1 MWRRRMRKVV
11 EGAAGSV
18 APLLLHLIIV
28 ASVFDIYF
36 KSPLVSVP
44 EPEKPEVKDNRGL
57 GGSRLA
63 PLWTA
68 GCRSPDFL
76 PK

>member
-1 MWRRRMRKVV
+1 MWRWRMRKVV

-44 EPEKPEVKDNRGL
+44 EPENPEVNDNRVWGGL
-57 GGSRLA
+57 
-63 PLWTA
+63 
-68 GCRSPDFL
+68 D
-76 PK
+76 

>member
-1 MWRRRMRKVV
+1 MWWRRMIEGV
-11 EGAAGSV
+11 EAAAGSV

-44 EPEKPEVKDNRGL
+44 EPEKPEVKYNRVWG
-57 GGSRLA
+57 
-63 PLWTA
+63 
-68 GCRSPDFL
+68 F
-76 PK
+76 